1 MEFNISEKNGFRNNN
16 KQSFLYLSTC
26 TLLLFPNFIIIK
38 IGIPGN
44 LCINSKYEYG
54 DMVATNIASYISS
67 YEYTIC
73 FAFHFTFVSA
83 YIKGN
88 NNVQQIIE
96 L

>member
-1 MEFNISEKNGFRNNN
+1 MYFIVILK
-16 KQSFLYLSTC
+16 LY
-26 TLLLFPNFIIIK
+26 IIIK

-83 YIKGN
+83 YIKGS

>member
-38 IGIPGN
+38 IRIPGN

-54 DMVATNIASYISS
+54 DMVASNIAS
-67 YEYTIC
+67 
-73 FAFHFTFVSA
+73 
-83 YIKGN
+83 
-88 NNVQQIIE
+88 
-96 L
+96 